1 MVLEKSNNK
10 IVGVHVKT
18 NTMKTILLFNSLLF
32 CATNFMYSVHCSN
45 IFFFSVFNQHT
56 FKVLIFYYLYP

>member
-1 MVLEKSNNK
+1 MDLEKSNNK

-45 IFFFSVFNQHT
+45 IFFFSF
-56 FKVLIFYYLYP
+56 